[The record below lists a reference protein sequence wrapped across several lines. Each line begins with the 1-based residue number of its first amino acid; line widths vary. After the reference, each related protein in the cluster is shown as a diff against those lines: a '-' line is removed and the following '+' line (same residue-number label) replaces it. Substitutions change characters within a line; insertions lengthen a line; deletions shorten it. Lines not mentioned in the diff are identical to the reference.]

1 MKPGSVDVVPSGK
14 KPKMKKPFQF
24 KQQYYK
30 IRAWFRAKKIRGP
43 YFVMATSLAVVALLI
58 LQNYMSNFV
67 YVVLLNDSEIGVV
80 SDAREIK
87 SFIAELTDR
96 CDDLYGMEIKP
107 GDSIALIREYRP
119 DSKPDPEVVQ
129 AAIRQHLTLL
139 TDAYM
144 IIVDDAP
151 LVPVNTEEDLVVV
164 IELLKDNYVR
174 NGNGV
179 RVLDAFIVEEIDL
192 ERCSVDPETVFK
204 AEDVVSLILKSRESQ
219 PVQTALITD
228 AGERSFSDSRQS
240 FSFDRIVEFSG
251 SAEKVLFDGEE
262 IVAPSNG
269 ISVKTVEEVT
279 LIEEIPFSVEYVY
292 DEEMWIVQ
300 SEITIEGKE
309 GKKELVYHI
318 IRENGVEIDRLL
330 INETILE
337 QPVTQIEKL
346 GTAKVPSVGTTNP
359 EQSVGK
365 VEEERVIV
373 IPSLDGRPSNAMKI
387 KIPAST
393 PSNAQPPVK
402 QAQTIPSSSAGAPS
416 NVQQPVKQAQ
426 TQDVTRTSS
435 IGKGQFIWPVQGGG
449 GVTPGRGFSSWHTGI
464 DIGASTGTNILAADS
479 GVVWFSGWGSSQGNY
494 LIIYHGSYWSL
505 YLHNNA
511 NLVSKGEQVS
521 QGQVIATVGSS
532 GRSTGPHLHFE
543 VRRDDGSGEWHTY
556 YQHLPIDPLQ
566 FFKL

>member
-1 MKPGSVDVVPSGK
+1 MKPGSVDVGPSGK

-30 IRAWFRAKKIRGP
+30 IRTWFRAKKIRGP

-87 SFIAELTDR
+87 SFIVELTDS
-96 CDDLYGMEIKP
+96 CEDLYGMEIKP
-107 GDSIALIREYRP
+107 GDSITLVREYRP
-119 DSKPDPEVVQ
+119 DSKPEPEVVQ

-144 IIVDDAP
+144 IIVDGTP

-164 IELLKDNYVR
+164 VELLKENYVR
-174 NGNGV
+174 NENGV

-228 AGERSFSDSRQS
+228 AGERSSSDSRQS
-240 FSFDRIVEFSG
+240 FSFDRIVQFAG

-262 IVAPSNG
+262 IVAASNG
-269 ISVKTVEEVT
+269 INVKTVEEVT
-279 LIEEIPFSVEYVY
+279 LIEEIPFSIEYVY

-300 SEITIEGKE
+300 SEITTDGKE

-318 IRENGVEIDRLL
+318 TRENGVEIDRLL
-330 INETILE
+330 VNETILE

-346 GTAKVPSVGTTNP
+346 GTAKVPSVGTTSP
-359 EQSVGK
+359 EQSVEK
-365 VEEERVIV
+365 IEEERIIV

-387 KIPAST
+387 KIPASD
-393 PSNAQPPVK
+393 PSNIQPPVK
-402 QAQTIPSSSAGAPS
+402 QAQR
-416 NVQQPVKQAQ
+416 
-426 TQDVTRTSS
+426 QDVTRIPS

-449 GVTPGRGFSSWHTGI
+449 EVTPGRGFSSWHTGI
-464 DIGASTGTNILAADS
+464 DIGAPTGTNVLAADS
-479 GVVWFSGWGSSQGNY
+479 GVVWFSGWGGPQGNY
-494 LIIYHGSYWSL
+494 LILYHGSYWTL

-532 GRSTGPHLHFE
+532 GRSSGPHLHFE

>member
-1 MKPGSVDVVPSGK
+1 MKLGSVDVGPSGK

-58 LQNYMSNFV
+58 LQNNMSNFV

-87 SFIAELTDR
+87 SFIVELTDS
-96 CDDLYGMEIKP
+96 CEDLYGMEIKP
-107 GDSIALIREYRP
+107 GDSITLVREYRP
-119 DSKPDPEVVQ
+119 DSKPEPEVVQ

-144 IIVDDAP
+144 IIVDGAP

-164 IELLKDNYVR
+164 VELLKENYVR
-174 NGNGV
+174 NENGV

-228 AGERSFSDSRQS
+228 AGERSSSDSRQS
-240 FSFDRIVEFSG
+240 FSFDRIVQFSG

-262 IVAPSNG
+262 IVAASNG
-269 ISVKTVEEVT
+269 INVKTVEEVT
-279 LIEEIPFSVEYVY
+279 LIEEIPFSIEYVY

-300 SEITIEGKE
+300 SEITTDGKE

-330 INETILE
+330 VHETILE

-346 GTAKVPSVGTTNP
+346 GTAKVPSVGTTSP
-359 EQSVGK
+359 EQSVDK
-365 VEEERVIV
+365 IEEERIIV
-373 IPSLDGRPSNAMKI
+373 IPSLDGRFSNDMKI
-387 KIPAST
+387 I
-393 PSNAQPPVK
+393 
-402 QAQTIPSSSAGAPS
+402 IPSSSAGATS
-416 NVQQPVKQAQ
+416 KVNQPVKQAE
-426 TQDVTRTSS
+426 TQSVAGIPSRTPSVIPS
-435 IGKGQFIWPVQGGG
+435 GIPSTGTTHFIWPVQGGG
-449 GVTPGRGFSSWHTGI
+449 EVSPGRGFSSWHTGI
-464 DIGASTGTNILAADS
+464 DIGAPTGTNVLAAAS
-479 GVVWFSGWGSSQGNY
+479 GVVWFSGWGGSQGNY
-494 LIIYHGSYWSL
+494 LILYHGSYWTL

-521 QGQVIATVGSS
+521 QGQVIATVGST
-532 GRSTGPHLHFE
+532 GRSSGPHLHFE